1 MGGHALMAVYS
12 CTGPDG
18 RPGYLWGEQGQGVAT
33 ECHVYDEGDEQG
45 RKTALRLAIRDQVAS
60 KGAVAQETTVP
71 LGG

>member
-33 ECHVYDEGDEQG
+33 ECHVYDQGDEKG
-45 RKTALRLAIRDQVAS
+45 RAAALRLAIRDEVTA
-60 KGAVAQETTVP
+60 KGPAAEETTAP
-71 LGG
+71 LVR